1 VRPAREPRIYEDQIV
16 RTSKI
21 NYFIVGLFVITMI
34 VGLVVAIALLTGRTG
49 ATDSYR
55 AYYSNVTGVKFGTQ
69 VVYEGYPIGQVIEVT
84 PEEKDGRM
92 RFRVDFNVTK
102 GWKIPDDS
110 IVEIAAPGLLAAV
123 TLAVSAGESTTP
135 HVVGAEVKAAERA
148 DMFAAVANVAGDFG
162 DLSNNYLKPLL
173 KNVDNTVL
181 QIGEFLQVGGEGRMI
196 AADARDT
203 MGMARSVMAD
213 LKDRIPTIA
222 SRLESILGDVSIT
235 SKRLNT
241 ILTEEN
247 QAKIIGMV
255 DNLNAATQKFDTVL
269 ITLNSILKDIDDL
282 VLDSEGDVAKT
293 MKESRY
299 IVESVSR
306 NIDAINQNMDGAAR
320 NLYEFSRQI
329 RQNPGLLLGGTSPE
343 DKGSVK

>member
-1 VRPAREPRIYEDQIV
+1 M

-21 NYFIVGLFVITMI
+21 NYFIVGLFVIAMI
-34 VGLVVAIALLTGRTG
+34 VSLVVAVALLTGRTG

-92 RFRVDFNVTK
+92 RFRVDFDVIE
-102 GWKIPDDS
+102 GWRIPEDS

-123 TLAVSAGESTTP
+123 TLAVEAGESATALNP
-135 HVVGAEVKAAERA
+135 GSEIKAAERA

-173 KNVDNTVL
+173 KNVDSTVM
-181 QIGEFLQVGGEGRMI
+181 QIGEFLQAGGEGRMI

-203 MGMARSVMAD
+203 MAMARSVMND
-213 LKDRIPTIA
+213 LKDRIPSISEKLEMILTDVSVT
-222 SRLESILGDVSIT
+222 SRRLNEILTPDNQKKILGMI
-235 SKRLNT
+235 
-241 ILTEEN
+241 
-247 QAKIIGMV
+247 

-269 ITLNSILKDIDDL
+269 ITMNSILKDIDDL
-282 VLDSEGDVAKT
+282 VLDEEGDLAKT

-299 IVESVSR
+299 ITESIAR

-343 DKGSVK
+343 DKGAVK

>member
-1 VRPAREPRIYEDQIV
+1 M

-21 NYFIVGLFVITMI
+21 NYFIVGLFVIVMI
-34 VGLVVAIALLTGRTG
+34 VGLVVSVALLTGRTG
-49 ATDSYR
+49 ATDGYH

-69 VVYEGYPIGQVIEVT
+69 VVYEGYPIGQVIEVV
-84 PEEKDGRM
+84 PEEQDGRM
-92 RFRVDFNVTK
+92 RFRVNFDVVQ
-102 GWKIPDDS
+102 GWRIPDDS

-123 TLAVSAGESTTP
+123 TLAVNAGESATALDP
-135 HVVGAEVKAAERA
+135 GSEIKAQERS
-148 DMFAAVANVAGDFG
+148 DMFAAVANVVGDFG

-173 KNVDNTVL
+173 RNVDNTVT
-181 QIGEFLQVGGEGRMI
+181 QIGEFLQAGGEGRMI

-203 MGMARSVMAD
+203 MAMARSVMVD

-222 SRLESILGDVSIT
+222 ERLE
-235 SKRLNT
+235 T
-241 ILTEEN
+241 ILTDVSVTSRRLNEILTPEN
-247 QAKIIGMV
+247 QQKILGMI

-269 ITLNSILKDIDDL
+269 ITMNSILKDIDDL
-282 VLDSEGDVAKT
+282 MLDAEGDLAVT

-299 IVESVSR
+299 ITESIAR

-343 DKGSVK
+343 DKGTVK

>member
-1 VRPAREPRIYEDQIV
+1 M

-21 NYFIVGLFVITMI
+21 NYFIVGLFVIAMI
-34 VGLVVAIALLTGRTG
+34 VGLVASVALLTGRTG
-49 ATDSYR
+49 ATDSYH

-69 VVYEGYPIGQVIEVT
+69 VVYEGFPIGQVIEVT

-92 RFRVDFNVTK
+92 RFRVDFDVTE

-123 TLAVSAGESTTP
+123 TLAVNAGQSTTP
-135 HVVGAEVKAAERA
+135 LKVGSEVKASERS

-173 KNVDNTVL
+173 KNVDSTVM
-181 QIGEFLQVGGEGRMI
+181 QINEFLQIGGEGRMI

-203 MGMARSVMAD
+203 MGMARSVMSD
-213 LKDRIPTIA
+213 LKDRIPSI
-222 SRLESILGDVSIT
+222 SSKLESILGDVSTT
-235 SKRLNT
+235 SKRLNA
-241 ILTEEN
+241 ILTPDN
-247 QAKIIGMV
+247 QTKIIGMI

-269 ITLNSILKDIDDL
+269 ITMNSILKDIDDL
-282 VLDSEGDVAKT
+282 VLDPGGDVAKT

-299 IVESVSR
+299 IVESVAR

-343 DKGSVK
+343 DKGAAQ

>member
-1 VRPAREPRIYEDQIV
+1 M

-21 NYFIVGLFVITMI
+21 NYFIVGLFVISMI
-34 VGLVVAIALLTGRTG
+34 VALVVAVALLTGRTG
-49 ATDSYR
+49 ATDSYH

-92 RFRVDFNVTK
+92 RFRVDFDIVQ
-102 GWKIPDDS
+102 GWRIPDNS

-123 TLAVSAGESTTP
+123 TLAVNAGDSSTALKP
-135 HVVGAEVKAAERA
+135 GAEVNAQERS

-173 KNVDNTVL
+173 RNVDNTVL
-181 QIGEFLQVGGEGRMI
+181 QIGEFLQAGGEGRMI

-203 MGMARSVMAD
+203 MAMARGVMAD
-213 LKDRIPTIA
+213 LKDRIPSIA
-222 SRLESILGDVSIT
+222 GKLEKILTDVSVTSQRLNEILTPQNQEKILGMI
-235 SKRLNT
+235 
-241 ILTEEN
+241 
-247 QAKIIGMV
+247 

-269 ITLNSILKDIDDL
+269 ITMNSILKDIDDL
-282 VLDSEGDVAKT
+282 VLDSEGDLAVT

-299 IVESVSR
+299 VVESISR
-306 NIDAINQNMDGAAR
+306 NIDAMTQNMDGAAR

-329 RQNPGLLLGGTSPE
+329 RQNPGLLLGGSSPE
-343 DKGSVK
+343 DKGAVK

>member
-1 VRPAREPRIYEDQIV
+1 M

-21 NYFIVGLFVITMI
+21 NYFIVGLFVIAMI
-34 VGLVVAIALLTGRTG
+34 AGLVLAVALLTGRTG
-49 ATDSYR
+49 ATDSYH

-92 RFRVDFNVTK
+92 RFRVDFDVIE
-102 GWKIPDDS
+102 GWRIPDDS

-123 TLAVSAGESTTP
+123 TLAVEAGQSTAALNP
-135 HVVGAEVKAAERA
+135 GSEIKAAERA

-173 KNVDNTVL
+173 KNVDSTVT
-181 QIGEFLQVGGEGRMI
+181 QIGEFLQIGGEGRMI

-203 MGMARSVMAD
+203 MGMARNVMAD

-222 SRLESILGDVSIT
+222 GKLDTILGDVSVT
-235 SKRLNT
+235 SKRLNE
-241 ILTEEN
+241 ILTPAN
-247 QAKIIGMV
+247 QQKILGMI

-269 ITLNSILKDIDDL
+269 ITMNSILKDIDDL
-282 VLDSEGDVAKT
+282 VLDEEGDLAKT

-299 IVESVSR
+299 ITESIAR

-343 DKGSVK
+343 DKGAVQ

>member
-1 VRPAREPRIYEDQIV
+1 M

-21 NYFIVGLFVITMI
+21 NYFIVGLFVLTMI
-34 VGLVVAIALLTGRTG
+34 VGLIAAIAVLTGRTG
-49 ATDSYR
+49 ATDEYH

-84 PEEKDGRM
+84 PEEHDGRM
-92 RFRVDFNVTK
+92 RFRVNFDITE
-102 GWKIPDDS
+102 GWKIPEDS
-110 IVEIAAPGLLAAV
+110 VAEIAAPGLLAAV
-123 TLAVSAGESTTP
+123 TLAIEAGESATP
-135 HVVGAEVKAAERA
+135 LKAGSEVEAAERA

-173 KNVDNTVL
+173 KNVNGTILEINT
-181 QIGEFLQVGGEGRMI
+181 FLEEGGEGRLI

-213 LKDRIPTIA
+213 LKDRIPSIA
-222 SRLESILGDVSIT
+222 TKLDSILSDVNVT
-235 SKRLNT
+235 SKRLNE
-241 ILTEEN
+241 ILTPAN
-247 QAKIIGMV
+247 QKKIIGMV

-269 ITLNSILKDIDDL
+269 ITMNSILKDIDDL
-282 VLDSEGDVAKT
+282 VLDADGDIART
-293 MKESRY
+293 AKESRY
-299 IVESVSR
+299 IVESVAR

-343 DKGSVK
+343 DKGAVK